1 MCKTYR
7 NRNKYSIGN
16 PTTTWGKL
24 HLTSHKKHKDV
35 EVNEGNILE
44 VQKQTSYLQVAT
56 KNGRRDMVLQQLED
70 SREKASGFES
80 DPQ

>member
-1 MCKTYR
+1 MCMCKTYR

-44 VQKQTSYLQVAT
+44 VQKQTS
-56 KNGRRDMVLQQLED
+56 
-70 SREKASGFES
+70 
-80 DPQ
+80 